1 MIRLIAAVLL
11 SATLTTTTQG
21 QQFSLE
27 LFAGASGYNGDL
39 TKSSLVTRSMKPA
52 FGINARYQIHPY
64 FALRAG
70 LAYAA
75 VAGDDKY
82 TKDSLLMLRNLS
94 FQTSIIEANF
104 VVEAALIDPELFG
117 SYPYLFAGVGAFK
130 FNPFAYDEN
139 NDKVFLRPLHTEGQG
154 LEEYPDRRQYSLFQ
168 LCIPFGAGARF
179 KISDQFSIGMEF
191 GFRKLFTDYLD
202 DVSNSF
208 VDPNVLTSKVGPKA
222 LEMAY
227 RGDEVGG
234 LYDPFPKNG
243 TVRGNPKKDDWYY
256 FGGVKLTWHLGES
269 LYSY

>member
-1 MIRLIAAVLL
+1 MIRLIATVLL
-11 SATLTTTTQG
+11 SAALTTAAKSQE
-21 QQFSLE
+21 FSLE

-52 FGINARYQIHPY
+52 FGVNFRYQIHPY

-70 LAYAA
+70 LSYAA
-75 VAGDDKY
+75 VSGDDKY
-82 TKDSLLMLRNLS
+82 TGDSLLMLRNLS
-94 FQTSIIEANF
+94 FQTSIIEASF
-104 VVEAALIDPELFG
+104 VVEGAILDPELFPN
-117 SYPYLFAGVGAFK
+117 YPYLFAGVGVFR
-130 FNPFAYDEN
+130 FNPFARDEN
-139 NDKVFLRPLHTEGQG
+139 NEKVYLRPLHTEGQG
-154 LEEYPDRRQYSLFQ
+154 LDEFPDRKQYSLIQ

-179 KISDQFSIGMEF
+179 KISDQFSLGLEV

-208 VDPNVLTSKVGPKA
+208 VDGAVLNSKVGSKS

-234 LYDPFPKNG
+234 QYDPFPGHG